1 MIFLRNDNFIRAHH
15 VVNSFSASLV
25 KFSAAV
31 VREWMDATPGK
42 DPASVAPVLV
52 PRISHLLLRQ
62 VGISRQFADR
72 SAHARRSSSAF
83 GKYFGNA
90 SNNNMAGSAQS
101 RLFVQNNV
109 DVLNE
114 GETGAA
120 GLEVFRLHMRGLLE
134 CVMTYVFGAV
144 VGDNRTCIG
153 SGVACCRQCDG
164 DRCTCRPVKEEYE
177 RLKQVLT

>member
-1 MIFLRNDNFIRAHH
+1 MLCLRNDNFIRARH
-15 VVNSFSASLV
+15 VGNPFSASLV
-25 KFSAAV
+25 KFSLAV
-31 VREWMDATPGK
+31 VREWMDATPEK

-52 PRISHLLLRQ
+52 PRISHLLLLQ

-72 SAHARRSSSAF
+72 SAHARRSSSGS

-114 GETGAA
+114 GETGA
-120 GLEVFRLHMRGLLE
+120 GLDVFRLHMRGLLE

-164 DRCTCRPVKEEYE
+164 DRCTCRPVKDEYE